1 MQQGKYII
9 PESFTDKTTPI
20 TTVEQPEPAV
30 QPAPQS
36 STSGLKNFYD
46 QAMKGVGAVTS
57 LANPWNAIT
66 TMSKL
71 LPSSVS
77 SEIER
82 GQQRFINSALL
93 GLPQQAEKKIT
104 GQTPEYAQSRS
115 WKDDKLG
122 SALDFAST
130 GAGYLVPGLGW
141 IKGLSTTGRLGKL
154 LLAGKVPQLAK
165 GATTGQKIARTAK
178 VAGQQA
184 KEGAA
189 AGAGLMGA
197 EIGVREAL
205 NPQDYTWQQNLT
217 DFGYGL
223 AGGAVIDPLAYG
235 AIKGVGRLF
244 GRGQTPPTQPIPTT
258 QNPTAPTIGNAIRL
272 VRGQAPTGPV
282 RVKKQLDEIINGKP
296 PEQTPQLETQ
306 QTLDQILN
314 DLTPEIN
321 LRLDP
326 PLTNKANLAK
336 WLKKYALPN
345 ESLSK
350 IQKRPVEELRQ
361 LAIETRKNLN
371 TRETAIEIA
380 KEKNIDLDALF
391 KQADAEKNINVQ
403 TLDNIINPQPRVET
417 ETQQTQAPETQQPTV
432 PNREV
437 ISTGTSTGEVFRQGD
452 NVYKP
457 TTFSKS
463 DRQTLEA
470 EVYSELEGAEGIAK
484 GRKVTLEDGKDYIET
499 PFYKKVVSI
508 DTIPKDKRKTYAS
521 SIQGEVSRM
530 IKAIEEL
537 SNKGYDYSDP
547 LQFGVNKDG
556 DLDLMD
562 FSNVSKVKLNE
573 AVDSNYTRL
582 DTFLRTFGL
591 EKQADVISNAM
602 RLKGFAE
609 IGILK
614 DIDEG
619 MTLLSP
625 EEIDIVRQIK
635 RGGEFNANNVY
646 YATNAR
652 EVQVKGIGQTEPID
666 GIKYIYSET
675 PLSPKVIDEWELTKV
690 YEQPKTP
697 TQKPKKD
704 VSRINKETQPKQI
717 PSNTQRTPFATARR
731 QTVNDR
737 KFVTQTKEFDQK
749 AIENYKKENPNS
761 SFGYR
766 SGKLDAIEKSE
777 GFDQQFHNR
786 GTGHFGTGHYFFGDA
801 DKAINYGR
809 SSTRKRGFSV
819 VDFSKYNLFKPKNDK
834 IAEDFHYIAKDIN
847 NTIPSIGNLPA
858 TKLRAVKKLL
868 YDNLEK
874 SRKNVGNLDSE
885 KYDNL
890 NLSEGQS
897 NAVYDMTQAVSRLA
911 DIIQESNLDK
921 YKTHGDY
928 LNIEKQILDI
938 IFKDASTSKK
948 VLAKGFANTFSPEV
962 KAMDSTITKIMKSFG
977 YEGIDVRGIQGFDSG
992 RYGSVIYNIKPDSVP
1007 KSVSKNRTLV
1017 KSTPKQKTV
1026 PTINKESLDNI
1037 INPQTKIEQS
1047 TTTTKDVKSDE
1058 YLFSEQ
1064 RRNDISEKIKKQFDR
1079 SIKDYEDAMKN
1090 AVDPRA
1096 REAGA
1101 KFAKGQRMA
1110 QAAAIREEIQGDL
1123 LIPIEGGLTGK
1134 ELNAKLEYL
1143 RSNYEG
1149 KEVIVDGREGVI
1161 EKTVFGNT
1169 IIKFKDGSKVSY
1181 DYETLQKSNFQP
1193 KVDIEQVIQEQT
1205 DRKAIY
1211 DLETEAKQLKLTDRA
1226 INTLDNL
1233 EQQMRD
1239 FLKDSKNRLSSNPV
1253 DQYAAYAGIMAVKI
1267 LKGTIKAA
1275 DFTAELVK
1283 EFGEDIRPYASQ
1295 ILQRTSQIIKQQL
1308 NNAPASQQ
1316 TPSPT
1321 TIPVSQSLPNPPST
1335 VPASQQKPSR
1345 VTATVSK
1352 RLRKKGSVNVV
1363 SNLVN
1368 NTNNTTPAAITPIQ
1382 YNKLNSFDHHTRDVY
1397 RNLQHALGQQT
1408 ADKYLNMLDDAKK
1421 ENLDMQQF
1429 WLKWLEDEVIKKYN
1443 IKRGSKSS
1451 KLVQMFGEQKIT
1463 LAELQQRAPKD
1474 WQNIVDADKA
1484 FRFAY
1489 DKLIDD
1495 VNATRLQIHG
1505 LDVRIKDIN
1514 QDPNL
1519 TAAEKKQQVDDLV
1532 NQATNEGKLVPKRSD
1547 YYRHFKDNGALYS
1560 YKNIYDT
1567 VSKIG
1572 DLTEEFKNITN
1583 SKILTSFVSF
1593 AKKRMGNKTKYDAVA
1608 GFLDYIPAASYA
1620 VKIDPM
1626 IKPFRELGEFIKQDS
1641 QIRNID
1647 VGNLADYLD
1656 EFADDLANVRQNLP
1670 DKAVNSI
1677 ESFKLV
1683 LSAAHLVTNM
1693 VKRNLL
1699 VGNLGTVLVQGSN
1712 LANAFGYTKQ
1722 YALVGIY
1729 KTFNEFFNKNAL
1741 SNQSTYLRERGF
1753 AKEYRRLDDRILMQ
1767 PLNFANWLMET
1778 ADMTTAKI
1786 IWNSA
1791 YAQGKAKKVADPM
1804 RYADD
1809 IARKSTAGRGVGEMP
1824 FINKGKL
1831 FNIVAPFQYDVANTL
1846 QVYRDIGIN
1855 KKDVL
1860 GLASLMIAA
1869 YISNEILKVIR
1880 GSGGQLDLINAF
1892 KEASKKDLT
1901 PVQRGGRVLGE
1912 LLSNIPL
1919 GQTVAAFDG
1928 IFPKYGGKTDI
1939 LGFSVPTL
1947 SREELFGS
1955 ADPTRFGEDMLLF
1968 NALKQPQYFVLPPFG
1983 GAQIRKT
1990 QEAIT
1995 VLAKGKSEEDGQT
2008 RFLLDKSNPWR
2019 NLNTAL
2025 FGIYTSPEGRRYLKE
2040 DQRMLSVQQSK
2051 MLDSLPK
2058 EQQKLFFEYT
2068 QNERRL
2074 NTIKSKATSITN
2086 DPTKTVEQKTKEI
2099 NKLSEEYIKVS
2110 NDFQKFIAEQNKK

>member
-20 TTVEQPEPAV
+20 ITVEQPEPAV

-36 STSGLKNFYD
+36 STSGLKNLYG

-57 LANPWNAIT
+57 LASPWSAIT

-77 SEIER
+77 NEIER

-104 GQTPEYAQSRS
+104 GQTPEYAQTRS
-115 WKDDKLG
+115 WKEDKLG

-130 GAGYLVPGLGW
+130 TAGYFIPGLGW

-184 KEGAA
+184 KEGIF

-244 GRGQTPPTQPIPTT
+244 GRGQTPPAQTPTATRQRSAEDLQDEWMEASNLTPNDSDLFDYLIKQKGWTIDDYRAVGYTEDSLQNLGILNKLGIPEQTPVP
-258 QNPTAPTIGNAIRL
+258 NPTAPTIGNATRL
-272 VRGQAPTGPV
+272 IRGQAPTGPV
-282 RVKKQLDEIINGKP
+282 RVKKELDEIISGKP
-296 PEQTPQLETQ
+296 PEQAPQPETQ

-321 LRLDP
+321 RRLDP

-350 IQKRPVEELRQ
+350 IQKRSAEELRQ
-361 LAIETRKNLN
+361 LAIETRKNLD
-371 TRETAIEIA
+371 TRETAIEVA

-391 KQADAEKNINVQ
+391 RQTDAEKNINVQ

-417 ETQQTQAPETQQPTV
+417 ETQQTQAPEIQKT
-432 PNREV
+432 
-437 ISTGTSTGEVFRQGD
+437 
-452 NVYKP
+452 K
-457 TTFSKS
+457 
-463 DRQTLEA
+463 QT
-470 EVYSELEGAEGIAK
+470 
-484 GRKVTLEDGKDYIET
+484 
-499 PFYKKVVSI
+499 
-508 DTIPKDKRKTYAS
+508 
-521 SIQGEVSRM
+521 
-530 IKAIEEL
+530 
-537 SNKGYDYSDP
+537 
-547 LQFGVNKDG
+547 
-556 DLDLMD
+556 
-562 FSNVSKVKLNE
+562 
-573 AVDSNYTRL
+573 
-582 DTFLRTFGL
+582 
-591 EKQADVISNAM
+591 
-602 RLKGFAE
+602 
-609 IGILK
+609 
-614 DIDEG
+614 
-619 MTLLSP
+619 
-625 EEIDIVRQIK
+625 
-635 RGGEFNANNVY
+635 
-646 YATNAR
+646 
-652 EVQVKGIGQTEPID
+652 
-666 GIKYIYSET
+666 
-675 PLSPKVIDEWELTKV
+675 
-690 YEQPKTP
+690 
-697 TQKPKKD
+697 
-704 VSRINKETQPKQI
+704 
-717 PSNTQRTPFATARR
+717 PSNTQQTPFATARR
-731 QTVNDR
+731 QTVDDT

-809 SSTRKRGFSV
+809 SSTRKRGLSA
-819 VDFSKYNLFKPKNDK
+819 VDFSKYNLFKPKNDR
-834 IAEDFHYIAKDIN
+834 IAEDFHYIGKDIN

-1037 INPQTKIEQS
+1037 INPESKPTEPESKPTEPA
-1047 TTTTKDVKSDE
+1047 TTTKDVESDE

-1064 RRNDISEKIKKQFDR
+1064 RRNDIREEINKSYEKKINDAKKTLSKTTDATGR
-1079 SIKDYEDAMKN
+1079 ASMNSYLKGIGYEKA
-1090 AVDPRA
+1090 
-1096 REAGA
+1096 A
-1101 KFAKGQRMA
+1101 K
-1110 QAAAIREEIQGDL
+1110 IREEIQGDL

-1161 EKTVFGNT
+1161 EKTVFGKT
-1169 IIKFKDGSKVSY
+1169 IIKFKDGTKKF
-1181 DYETLQKSNFQP
+1181 YEYEDLQKSNFQP
-1193 KVDIEQVIQEQT
+1193 KVDIEEIIRQQT

-1211 DLETEAKQLKLTDRA
+1211 DLGTEAKQLKLTDRA

-1295 ILQRTSQIIKQQL
+1295 ILQKTSQIIKQQL

-1345 VTATVSK
+1345 ITATVSK

-1363 SNLVN
+1363 SNLAN
-1368 NTNNTTPAAITPIQ
+1368 NTNNTKPAAITPIQ

-1443 IKRGSKSS
+1443 IRRGRESS

-1463 LAELQQRAPKD
+1463 LAELQQRAPKN
-1474 WQNIVDADKA
+1474 WQNIVNADKA

-1532 NQATNEGKLVPKRSD
+1532 NQAINEGKLVPKRSD

-1572 DLTEEFKNITN
+1572 DLTEEFKNMTN

-1722 YALVGIY
+1722 YAIAGIY

-1778 ADMTTAKI
+1778 ADMTTAKM

-1824 FINKGKL
+1824 FINKGKV

-1855 KKDVL
+1855 KKDVM
-1860 GLASLMIAA
+1860 GLASLMVAA
-1869 YISNEILKVIR
+1869 YVSNEILKLIR

-1892 KEASKKDLT
+1892 KEASKKDLE

-1912 LLSNIPL
+1912 LLSNVPL

-1947 SREELFGS
+1947 SREELFG
-1955 ADPTRFGEDMLLF
+1955 AGDPTRFGEDLLLF
-1968 NALKQPQYFVLPPFG
+1968 NALRQPQYFVLPPFG

-1990 QEAIT
+1990 QEAIRA
-1995 VLAKGKSEEDGQT
+1995 LAKGKSEEDEQT
-2008 RFLLDKSNPWR
+2008 RFLLDNSNPWR

-2040 DQRMLSVQQSK
+2040 DQRMLSVEQSK

-2058 EQQKLFFEYT
+2058 RQQKLAFEELQT
-2068 QNERRL
+2068 TRKL
-2074 NTIKSKATSITN
+2074 NTIKSKAI
-2086 DPTKTVEQKTKEI
+2086 DVAKDE
-2099 NKLSEEYIKVS
+2099 KLTQTEKDRKIKILEEEYLKVAK
-2110 NDFQKFIAEQNKK
+2110 NYEIFIAEQNKK